1 MRRLFLILAG
11 LALLAISI
19 GAGYNAAGRKAGIV
33 GTWQP
38 VSEEFG
44 GQNLLKPGIVT
55 IKMNSGSHFMWMAY
69 DKTKMI
75 TTGSGSGSYTV
86 NGDTY
91 VEHVDFAWREGGSDQ
106 AKVIGT
112 EITFKIK
119 IDGDTLTQTGQILGR
134 DFKEVYKRVD

>member
-1 MRRLFLILAG
+1 MKRLFLILSG
-11 LALLAISI
+11 LALLAICI
-19 GAGYNAAGRKAGIV
+19 GAGYKAGGKKNSIV
-33 GTWQP
+33 GTWLP
-38 VSEEFG
+38 VSEDFG
-44 GQNLLKPGIVT
+44 GQNLLKPDTVT
-55 IKMNSGSHFMWMAY
+55 IKMNSNSHFMWIAY
-69 DKTKMI
+69 DKTSMK

-134 DFKEVYKRVD
+134 DFKEVFKRVD